1 MSQHHGESVLFWC
14 FFTIVLPLVTVGANA
29 QSPVS
34 PTGFKLPTKEL
45 KFDAKGLERVLS
57 AKTVAVLAESTPFI
71 ALGDGAAE
79 VTFRGRRVGPEK
91 AKADVEKV
99 LSKWGAFSL
108 VEDPAVA
115 DLVLVIEE
123 QTIGPSV
130 ASSGKPRLR
139 DTLAVFPTGG
149 PGSGAPLWV
158 GIDTESA
165 LAAGSGLTTPD
176 AEGVVE
182 KFQRDVESARKR
194 LQKR

>member
-29 QSPVS
+29 QTPVS
-34 PTGFKLPTKEL
+34 PPGFKLPRKEL
-45 KFDAKGLERVLS
+45 KFDPKGVERVLS
-57 AKTVAVLAESTPFI
+57 AKTVAVLAESRPLI
-71 ALGDGAAE
+71 AIGNRAIGA
-79 VTFRGRRVGPEK
+79 TYRGGRVGPEK

-108 VEDPAVA
+108 IEDPAVA

-123 QTIGPSV
+123 ETVG
-130 ASSGKPRLR
+130 ASFASNGKVRLR
-139 DTLAVFPTGG
+139 DTLAVFPPGG
-149 PGSGAPLWV
+149 PESAAPLWV

-165 LAAGSGLTTPD
+165 LAAASGLTMPD

-182 KFQRDVESARKR
+182 KFRRDVENARSR